1 MLTSA
6 NSWKTRF
13 LVRTYKFLSR
23 LRETHDIFE
32 HEEMKAVMQRR
43 RIWAGDKALKL
54 NLSERDSDSDRMLET
69 AAAQLNRIQTHING
83 IVRYLVRALLEPGL
97 HTLMMPDSHLAGEC
111 NYYYVITTIWYV
123 TRNFPEWNEKWRGL
137 IGEWNGDGCLFKSD
151 RLPSDNWTYEA
162 SDKDRVSLLQW
173 FHYGSILG
181 LCENEIFPKGWGYK
195 GLHEK
200 VSRLAKE
207 AKICAAAKLS
217 SRKSYS
223 ADDEILDRLSFLSDE
238 LGLEPRNYGGSGTV
252 ASISSKRVKQR
263 DNTRDLNPGWLTHND
278 GGSTSGPWEIHA
290 LCHHSRLVVSSL
302 EIKDSQDWRKQEHIK
317 EEMDSFKQRIY
328 YFRNAEGTLIPCWE
342 RAHAKARKG
351 WLQSETTAVLA
362 STLLMINEK
371 DMKDRLT
378 DASSFN
384 SNAEPE
390 TGKPAA
396 SVDTSLDVQRKVL
409 REHWYMESLMKDE
422 INVLEKFTDQAGRTP
437 PILWTTFQPPRRY
450 HPHDFFDSLED
461 TSELYQPAKLKKL
474 PMPASLRSAITPP
487 TEMTTELNHKYL
499 EQFLTSI
506 CIFDLTAT
514 GPNQDAEGD
523 TLEIVRHKFDDQ
535 MSQRLKELKDVAKFA
550 ERRDKLRK
558 KDELDRL
565 KLLIQEGDL
574 PEHKKRRIDELEKLL
589 KGDLVALKARQKAAA
604 EELEKREGG
613 ADMLKERIEE
623 VNGLAKQKGALW
635 WALYDSVRKI
645 HALEY
650 SVFYTDALR

>member
-1 MLTSA
+1 
-6 NSWKTRF
+6 
-13 LVRTYKFLSR
+13 
-23 LRETHDIFE
+23 
-32 HEEMKAVMQRR
+32 MKAVMQRKR
-43 RIWAGDKALKL
+43 VWPGDKALKL
-54 NLSERDSDSDRMLET
+54 KLSETDLDSDRMLKT
-69 AAAQLNRIQTHING
+69 AAAQLNRIQKHING

-97 HTLMMPDSHLAGEC
+97 HTPVMPDSHLAGEC

-137 IGEWNGDGCLFKSD
+137 IGEWNGDGYLFKSD

-195 GLHEK
+195 GLQEK

-238 LGLEPRNYGGSGTV
+238 LGLEPRDYGGAGTV

-263 DNTRDLNPGWLTHND
+263 DNTRDLNPGWLTHKD

-302 EIKDSQDWRKQEHIK
+302 EIKDSQDWRQQQHIK
-317 EEMDSFKQRIY
+317 EEMDSIKQRVY

-371 DMKDRLT
+371 DMKDKLT
-378 DASSFN
+378 TAPSFN
-384 SNAEPE
+384 SKAEPE
-390 TGKPAA
+390 TEKTP
-396 SVDTSLDVQRKVL
+396 DTSLESLKVQRKVL
-409 REHWYMESLMKDE
+409 REHLYMESLMKDE
-422 INVLEKFTDQAGRTP
+422 ITVLEKLTDQAGRTP
-437 PILWTTFQPPRRY
+437 PILWTTFLPPRRY

-461 TSELYQPAKLKKL
+461 TSYLYQPARLKKHSI
-474 PMPASLRSAITPP
+474 PASLRSVITPP
-487 TEMTTELNHKYL
+487 NEMTTEFNHKHL
-499 EQFLTSI
+499 EQFLTSF

-523 TLEIVRHKFDDQ
+523 TLEIVWHKFDDPMLQ
-535 MSQRLKELKDVAKFA
+535 KLNELSDVAEFV
-550 ERRDKLRK
+550 EREDKLRK
-558 KDELDRL
+558 KDELD
-565 KLLIQEGDL
+565 KLQLLNREGNL
-574 PEHKKRRIDELEKLL
+574 AEHKKRRIHELEKLL
-589 KGDLVALKARQKAAA
+589 TPVGDLVALKAQQEA
-604 EELEKREGG
+604 ETEGLEKREGG
-613 ADMLKERIEE
+613 ADKLKEKIEE
-623 VNGLAKQKGALW
+623 VNKLTEQKIALW

-645 HALEY
+645 HALEFSGFLY
-650 SVFYTDALR
+650 